1 MTIRPEEAREVGAAL
16 VLAARALERAALP
29 VDLLLEVAARCG
41 NAARTT
47 DLLTVAQVARLTD
60 RSERTV
66 RRWIAEGQLDAV
78 QVGAA
83 RMVPRAA
90 IGGQP
95 RPPAAT

>member
-1 MTIRPEEAREVGAAL
+1 MTIHPEEAREVGAAL
-16 VLAARALERAALP
+16 VLAARAFERAGLP

-41 NAARTT
+41 QAARAG
-47 DLLTVAQVARLTD
+47 DLLTVAEVARLTD
-60 RSERTV
+60 RSQRTV
-66 RRWIAEGQLDAV
+66 RRWIADGQLDAV
-78 QVGAA
+78 EVGAT